1 MSPRRSA
8 AEALGTRAAILDRS
22 VAIASAEGLEGLT
35 IGRLAGELGM
45 SKSGVLGHFGSKEA
59 LQLATLDR
67 AGEIFRAEVWEPAL
81 PAAPGLTRL
90 RVLCEAWV
98 SYLERGV
105 FPGGCF
111 FVAAAHEFDGR
122 PGPVREAVEARFE
135 MWRERLRKEAGRAV
149 AAGDLPEGTD
159 PEQVAFELLGAAMA
173 LNHALQLH
181 HDPQAP
187 TRARQAMHARLTS
200 HPSRIA

>member
-8 AEALGTRAAILDRS
+8 AEALGTRTAILDRS

-35 IGRLAGELGM
+35 IALELGM

-59 LQLATLDR
+59 LQLAVLDR
-67 AGEIFRAEVWEPAL
+67 AREVFLAEVWVPARRATSGL
-81 PAAPGLTRL
+81 PRL
-90 RVLCEAWV
+90 RALCETWV

-111 FVAAAHEFDGR
+111 FMAAAHEFDGR
-122 PGPVREAVEARFE
+122 EGPVRDAVESQFAA
-135 MWRERLRKEAGRAV
+135 WRERLRTEARRA
-149 AAGDLPEGTD
+149 AESGDLPPDTD
-159 PEQVAFELLGAAMA
+159 AGQLVFELFGLLMA

-181 HDPQAP
+181 RDPEAAAYAR
-187 TRARQAMHARLTS
+187 RALRSRL
-200 HPSRIA
+200 RA

>member
-1 MSPRRSA
+1 MSPRRSV
-8 AEALGTRAAILDRS
+8 AEALGTRAAILERS

-45 SKSGVLGHFGSKEA
+45 SKSGVLGHFGSKET
-59 LQLATLDR
+59 LQLAVLDR
-67 AGEIFRAEVWEPAL
+67 AGEIFRAEVWEPAR

-90 RVLCEAWV
+90 RVLCEAWI

-122 PGPVREAVEARFE
+122 PGPVRDAVETRFDA
-135 MWRERLRKEAGRAV
+135 WRGRLRKEAGRAV
-149 AAGDLPEGTD
+149 DAGELPAGTD
-159 PEQVAFELLGAAMA
+159 PDQLAFELLGAVMA

-181 HDPQAP
+181 HDPAAP
-187 TRARQAMHARLTS
+187 SRARHAIRTRLT
-200 HPSRIA
+200 P